1 MATTYKSTK
10 IFKLNNG
17 ETIPAVGLGT
27 WQASADDVY
36 KAVIFALKTGYRHI
50 DSALAYGN
58 EKPVG
63 RAIRDSGIPRKE
75 IFVTTKLAPIDALD
89 PVGALDQSLKNL
101 GLDYVDLYLMH
112 WPVCLNK
119 ANKSHPGIPT
129 LPNGKRDIVFD
140 RDFTQTYADMQ
151 KLVEAGKAK
160 SIGVSNFSIKN
171 LKKLFSSPDYKIT
184 PTTNQVEI
192 HPYLPQTDLLKFCRE
207 HDILLEA
214 FSPLGSSNSPLLKDE
229 TILKIAEKNKV
240 SPATILISWAVW
252 RGTVVLPKSVSESRI
267 ESNFNIIDL
276 SDEDGE
282 ELNNLHKVKG
292 IKRFVSPNW
301 DPIDVYGE
309 D

>member
-1 MATTYKSTK
+1 MATPHKSSK
-10 IFKLNNG
+10 VFKLNNG
-17 ETIPAVGLGT
+17 ETIPALGLGT

-36 KAVIFALKTGYRHI
+36 KAVLVALEAGYRHI

-58 EKPVG
+58 EEPVG

-89 PVGALDQSLKNL
+89 PAGSLDRSLKNL

-119 ANKSHPGIPT
+119 ANKSHPGIPL

-140 RDFTQTYADMQ
+140 REFTETYADMQ
-151 KLVEAGKAK
+151 RLVETGKTK

-171 LKKLFSSPDYKIT
+171 LKKLLASPEFKIV
-184 PTTNQVEI
+184 PATNQVEI
-192 HPYLPQTDLLKFCRE
+192 HPYLPQTDLLEFSKK
-207 HDILLEA
+207 HNILLQA

-229 TILKIAEKNKV
+229 TIRKIAEKNKV
-240 SPATILISWAVW
+240 SAATILISWAIW
-252 RGTVVLPKSVSESRI
+252 RGTVVLPKSTTALRI
-267 ESNFNIIDL
+267 ESNFNVIDL
-276 SDEDGE
+276 SEEDGQ
-282 ELNNLHKVKG
+282 ELENLHKVTG
-292 IKRFVSPNW
+292 VKRFVSPNW

-309 D
+309 E